1 MYYLT
6 YLMSS
11 IVALF
16 IGSTCN
22 IWHKRLTTVLFKYS
36 GIGKTP
42 AKIKNYTI
50 SIITISK
57 IQSRKYLSVYI
68 FFERRTYI

>member
-1 MYYLT
+1 
-6 YLMSS
+6 MSS

-42 AKIKNYTI
+42 AKVKGELYNIYYYNI
-50 SIITISK
+50 
-57 IQSRKYLSVYI
+57 
-68 FFERRTYI
+68 

>member
-1 MYYLT
+1 MFSEIEKYVLGTAIAALIEYSEKKMYHSMYLI
-6 YLMSS
+6 SS

-22 IWHKRLTTVLFKYS
+22 MWHKRLTTLLFKYS

-42 AKIKNYTI
+42 AKIKEDSN
-50 SIITISK
+50 
-57 IQSRKYLSVYI
+57 
-68 FFERRTYI
+68 

>member
-1 MYYLT
+1 MKYINKNLIYLI
-6 YLMSS
+6 SS

-22 IWHKRLTTVLFKYS
+22 IWHKRLTTLLFRYS

-42 AKIKNYTI
+42 AKINIKYFYMNY
-50 SIITISK
+50 
-57 IQSRKYLSVYI
+57 
-68 FFERRTYI
+68 